1 VAEPAERP
9 WGTYT
14 VLGEGNAFK
23 VKTIEVRPGQ
33 TGVQ

>member
-1 VAEPAERP
+1 VPEPAERA

-14 VLGEGNAFK
+14 VLADGNAFK